1 MFQANSSVSDIVM
14 RRVSSVVL
22 DVVPQPAPSASRPP
36 LPKHMLQRW
45 IEERLCE
52 HADCMH
58 PVPDPNRLSGNFCEC
73 GREIALHPAPP
84 EGAGTDLPPRWS
96 ARTHTPL
103 VPTTTYGLLVFQ
115 DPPNTISSFTDE
127 VRVCPMGKE

>member
-1 MFQANSSVSDIVM
+1 MPTAAFTALAC
-14 RRVSSVVL
+14 RKT
-22 DVVPQPAPSASRPP
+22 PP
-36 LPKHMLQRW
+36 
-45 IEERLCE
+45 
-52 HADCMH
+52 
-58 PVPDPNRLSGNFCEC
+58 
-73 GREIALHPAPP
+73 PP
-84 EGAGTDLPPRWS
+84 LPPRWS